1 MNKYTGRI
9 MTHQK
14 HPSAAGSTAWNSN
27 GKKILFNVIISRRY
41 RRWCIKSLP
50 FRCTFV
56 CEMFCCRHRRRFCR
70 SFKLIS
76 KNQLRCARKHFQ
88 CHRKRVQ
95 LKVTRIFH
103 FCSRGIA
110 KPKSFCA
117 FYFLSDEMLFH
128 FGPLNHRQLDEYFM
142 YAFLWILLSG
152 CKSIFGC
159 RIGSALVAPATILP
173 SRYGWMEVLVFS
185 SWNCLLRSYALPS
198 SQSHTTKSGG
208 VGGGGNCIT
217 ALLSIHFPATHINR
231 GKKNSVYA
239 FTIRVEQASWAV
251 EQNETA
257 NETVEKLQRNR
268 GRRVCVC
275 NNKKSIIFIAI
286 APFALSK

>member
-208 VGGGGNCIT
+208 VGGWKLHNSAFIDPFPCNTHKQGEEKFRIRIYDKSRAGKLSRGTERDSKWDCGKT
-217 ALLSIHFPATHINR
+217 ATKPGAK
-231 GKKNSVYA
+231 GM
-239 FTIRVEQASWAV
+239 
-251 EQNETA
+251 
-257 NETVEKLQRNR
+257 
-268 GRRVCVC
+268 CVQ
-275 NNKKSIIFIAI
+275 
-286 APFALSK
+286 